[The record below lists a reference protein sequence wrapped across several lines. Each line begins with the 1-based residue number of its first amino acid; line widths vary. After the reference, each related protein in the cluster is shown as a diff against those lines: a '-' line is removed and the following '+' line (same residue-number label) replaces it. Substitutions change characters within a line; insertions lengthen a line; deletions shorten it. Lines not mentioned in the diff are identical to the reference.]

1 MWTQRDQFSNNQI
14 PLTDQSLIQRQYELR
29 KSNHSYSEITKAPS
43 RALPESP
50 HSEVGDLVY
59 LYNDRNKTCAR
70 DRYLVVSTDNSW
82 CNIRKFVG
90 SQLRNTSYRVKR
102 SDCYK
107 VPSLLNTLR
116 QQDTYSYDNFTSSD
130 EDDNTG
136 KPQSPPKPPDI
147 PNVISIP
154 HLQEGTDS
162 QVSWPSWDNKWG
174 GGGGRLLQSCFSDS
188 LHNQPNSNVHHE
200 KNILSVRSEDVNKLK
215 SDISNEVFSAFDISM
230 GNLMSTYI
238 ATVPKEIK
246 AGSDAKLCISALKGG
261 VKRVTIFV
269 MLQDKQNRTLTKA
282 KAQRSLLQRPVV
294 VTIKV
299 PGKTPPGYD
308 YKIRV
313 RVIGDI
319 KFDKTAIEIRV
330 TEKASS
336 IFIQTDKAIY
346 KPGDLVQFRVVG
358 TNQRLKVLRYPLTI
372 YIQDPKNN
380 RVKQFLNVR
389 PVFGVFAG
397 TFQLSTLT
405 NLGRW
410 TITVEQKRGKKSK
423 RFDVQRV
430 VLPKFEV
437 NVVLPPFELK
447 TDRFFTV
454 TVNALY
460 TFGKPVDGDA
470 ELIIKSQW
478 NSEVQIIKK
487 FKINGKATIKVLMS
501 DVVPKL
507 GTYITVI
514 AKVNETITGI
524 SVNDTGDVVIYD
536 TDEELTFSSS
546 MLNVFK
552 PGLYYTIMLKARRRD
567 GSNLESILDSVN
579 ITVKYTVPG
588 TKKQPKWSPTGG
600 NNQVMPFGRFSQRIN
615 EDTKVLWTR
624 VEQIPQSGII
634 ELSARFPKAALSGS
648 FEAFYRKER
657 TSKYLSRAESPSRNF
672 IKVSVKDNRNAK
684 PGRRLPLIIRC
695 TEIIRFCSY
704 KVFSQRSLITQGRFR
719 MRNRKQQ
726 VQNLRITYAM
736 IPHAKLL
743 VYYVRRKNGEVVA
756 DAITIPIEDIFEN
769 EVSIKFNKRRA
780 KPGDEVQVELT
791 ADPHSLVNVLAVD
804 KSVLLLKS
812 GNDITT
818 QDGAGV
824 YVLTDALLYQYIPPP
839 SRKYAMFSDGKATII
854 TTAPDTITEWI
865 ASAFAVNPRS
875 GLGVASNTA
884 NLTTFQRFF
893 MRFELPYSAIRG
905 EVIIVQA
912 TVFNYLDQDLQVSV
926 KLANNVN
933 FTFVDANGNDF
944 NPGPNGWTKSLLVKE
959 DSVASV
965 YFPLKPRALGKI
977 LLDGTARSTIGAD
990 ALQREFLIEAEGIKQ
1005 NCNVPLIIDLRQGGR
1020 VRETISLSFPPNLVE
1035 DSEFI
1040 KIQVIGDLLGATL
1053 AGLEDLLQIS
1063 YGCGEQNMIRFAP
1076 NVYVSSYL
1084 KTTNRLTNDVR
1095 NRVESILEGGYQ
1107 RELSYVHDDGSF
1119 SAFGN
1124 NDKSGTTWL
1133 TAFVI
1138 KSFSQAV
1145 SFTYIDINV
1154 ITKAVQW
1161 IIKQQE
1167 TSGAF
1172 NEPGIVLHKEMQG
1185 GSVSSKRSLTAF
1197 VLIAL
1202 LEARDINL
1210 VAKEVQKSV
1219 TDSINKAVTFVAKSA
1234 PASIANLYELAIS
1247 FYALSL
1253 AKHSIASQILA
1264 ELEKQA
1270 KVNGS
1275 EKYWTLPETEA
1286 DKLQP
1291 WKTWR
1296 PPQTKVRAIDVEMTS
1311 YILLG
1316 YNLKDDTDNGIRI
1329 MKWLGRQRN
1338 PRGGFISTQDTVIA
1352 IQALSGLGEKIYV
1365 PNFQMSVNTVGD
1377 TWTQGKTFD
1386 VNNRNALVLQ
1396 IEDIPNTVRS
1406 VSVNANGKGLCL
1418 MEVAVYFNVNNDLRE
1433 PAFAL
1438 TTTVLNDSTKGFRL
1452 RVCFNWLRGGQS
1464 TMGILEISLPSG
1476 MEADLDSIDT
1486 TNTGGQYKKVEK
1498 AFRQINL
1505 YFDTIL
1511 SEQMCIEVDIRRVA
1525 LVARHKPVWV
1535 KLREYYEPSN
1545 EVVKFY
1551 QSKALANATIIEVCG
1566 PNNCEEVKRR

>member
-1 MWTQRDQFSNNQI
+1 MR
-14 PLTDQSLIQRQYELR
+14 LVLSLLLA
-29 KSNHSYSEITKAPS
+29 H
-43 RALPESP
+43 
-50 HSEVGDLVY
+50 VG
-59 LYNDRNKTCAR
+59 
-70 DRYLVVSTDNSW
+70 LVVA
-82 CNIRKFVG
+82 
-90 SQLRNTSYRVKR
+90 
-102 SDCYK
+102 
-107 VPSLLNTLR
+107 
-116 QQDTYSYDNFTSSD
+116 
-130 EDDNTG
+130 
-136 KPQSPPKPPDI
+136 
-147 PNVISIP
+147 
-154 HLQEGTDS
+154 
-162 QVSWPSWDNKWG
+162 
-174 GGGGRLLQSCFSDS
+174 
-188 LHNQPNSNVHHE
+188 
-200 KNILSVRSEDVNKLK
+200 KN
-215 SDISNEVFSAFDISM
+215 
-230 GNLMSTYI
+230 TYI
-238 ATVPKEIK
+238 ATVPKQIR
-246 AGSDAKLCISALKGG
+246 AGASARICLSALKRSDR
-261 VKRVTIFV
+261 KVTIFATI
-269 MLQDKQNRTLTKA
+269 LDKENKTIASTQ
-282 KAQRSLLQRPVV
+282 AQRVLRQGQGVV
-294 VTIKV
+294 HIKV
-299 PGKTPPGYD
+299 PGNTPAGYD

-319 KFDKTAIEIRV
+319 TFDQTATRV
-330 TEKASS
+330 QVSSKVSS

-346 KPGDLVQFRVVG
+346 KPGDLVQFRVFG
-358 TNQRLKVLRYPLTI
+358 INTRLKVLTAPLTI
-372 YIQDPKNN
+372 YIQDPKRN

-389 PVFGVFAG
+389 PSFGVFAG

-405 NLGRW
+405 NLGSW
-410 TITVEQKRGKKSK
+410 TIRVEQKREKSTK
-423 RFDVQRV
+423 YFEVERF

-437 NVVLPPFELK
+437 NVVLPQFELK
-447 TDRFFTV
+447 TDRFFKV
-454 TVNALY
+454 TINALY
-460 TFGKPVDGDA
+460 TFGKPVQGDA
-470 ELIIKSQW
+470 ELTIKRRW
-478 NSEVQIIKK
+478 GRNTKDQIVKK
-487 FKINGKATIKVLMS
+487 FKINGKATIRVLMS
-501 DVVPKL
+501 EIVPKL
-507 GTYITVI
+507 GTYIEVI
-514 AKVNETITGI
+514 AKVTESITGI
-524 SVNDTGDVVIYD
+524 SANDTGNVQIYD
-536 TDEELTFSSS
+536 TPEKLTFSSS
-546 MLNVFK
+546 MSSNFK
-552 PGLYYTIMLKARRRD
+552 PGLDYTIILRATQRDDSPLKPPL
-567 GSNLESILDSVN
+567 GFVN
-579 ITVKYTVPG
+579 ITVTYTVPG
-588 TKKQPKWSPTGG
+588 KQKPQPGPQGAPGSRGDQIRPI
-600 NNQVMPFGRFSQRIN
+600 PSFPPPIN
-615 EDTKVLWTR
+615 TDSKVLWTR
-624 VEQIPQSGII
+624 LEQIPESGIIVLSAKFPKAAQSGII
-634 ELSARFPKAALSGS
+634 EAV
-648 FEAFYRKER
+648 YRKSR
-657 TSKYLSRAESPSRNF
+657 ASRYLSRAESPSRNY
-672 IKVSVKDNRNAK
+672 IQVEVKNNQKAQ
-684 PGRRLPLIIRC
+684 PGQRLPLVIKV
-695 TEIIRFCSY
+695 TEMIRFCNY
-704 KVFSQRSLITQGRFR
+704 KVFSKGSLVQNGRFG
-719 MRNRKQQ
+719 MRNRKQHDHT
-726 VQNLRITYAM
+726 LRINYAM
-736 IPHAKLL
+736 IPQAKLL
-743 VYYVRRKNGEVVA
+743 IYYVRRRNGEVVA
-756 DAITIPIEDIFEN
+756 DAITFPIEDIFKN
-769 EVSIKFNKRRA
+769 KVNINFNTRRA
-780 KPGDEVQVELT
+780 KPGDDVEVGLT
-791 ADPHSLVNVLAVD
+791 ADPNSLVNVLAVD

-812 GNDITT
+812 GNDITS
-818 QDGAGV
+818 QDVLNELQSYGNSGFFSRSSWDFWLPRPVYGRDAFSIFNGAGV
-824 YVLTDALLYQYIPPP
+824 YVLTDALLYQYIPPQ
-839 SRKYAMFSDGKATII
+839 SVRMFSSGHRGQPGPSASFADDGGGGLGGGLGGGAAGFAGSGSLASPTRTRKNFPETWLWVNSTTGSDGTATIR

-865 ASAFAVNPRS
+865 ASAFAVNPNT
-875 GLGVASNTA
+875 GLGVAANTA

-912 TVFNYLDQDLQVSV
+912 TVFNYLDQDQQVSV

-944 NPGPNGWTKSLLVKE
+944 NPGPDGWTKSVLVKE

-965 YFPLKPRALGKI
+965 YFPLKPTALGKI

-990 ALQREFLIEAEGIKQ
+990 AVQREFLIEAEGIKQ
-1005 NCNVPLIIDLRQGGR
+1005 NYNVPLLIDLRQGGR

-1219 TDSINKAVTFVAKSA
+1219 TDSINKAVTFVANGA
-1234 PASIANLYELAIS
+1234 PASIANIYELAIS

-1253 AKHSIASQILA
+1253 AKHSIASAILA

-1270 KVNGS
+1270 KVNGG

>member
-1 MWTQRDQFSNNQI
+1 MR
-14 PLTDQSLIQRQYELR
+14 
-29 KSNHSYSEITKAPS
+29 
-43 RALPESP
+43 
-50 HSEVGDLVY
+50 
-59 LYNDRNKTCAR
+59 
-70 DRYLVVSTDNSW
+70 LVVCLLLAFVELVLAKNTYIVTVPKR
-82 CNIRKFVG
+82 IRAG
-90 SQLRNTSYRVKR
+90 SSARICLSALKR
-102 SDCYK
+102 SD
-107 VPSLLNTLR
+107 R
-116 QQDTYSYDNFTSSD
+116 Q
-130 EDDNTG
+130 
-136 KPQSPPKPPDI
+136 
-147 PNVISIP
+147 
-154 HLQEGTDS
+154 
-162 QVSWPSWDNKWG
+162 
-174 GGGGRLLQSCFSDS
+174 
-188 LHNQPNSNVHHE
+188 
-200 KNILSVRSEDVNKLK
+200 
-215 SDISNEVFSAFDISM
+215 
-230 GNLMSTYI
+230 
-238 ATVPKEIK
+238 
-246 AGSDAKLCISALKGG
+246 
-261 VKRVTIFV
+261 VTIFV
-269 MLQDKQNRTLTKA
+269 TILDKQNGTIATA
-282 KAQRSLLQRPVV
+282 QAQRNLRRGYGVV
-294 VTIKV
+294 NINV
-299 PGKTPPGYD
+299 PGNTTAGFD

-313 RVIGDI
+313 SVIGDI
-319 KFDKTAIEIRV
+319 TFDQTAIRIQVSSR
-330 TEKASS
+330 ASS
-336 IFIQTDKAIY
+336 IFIQTDKAVY
-346 KPGDLVQFRVVG
+346 KPGDLVQFRVFG
-358 TNQRLKVLRYPLTI
+358 TNTRLKVLTDPMTI
-372 YIQDPKNN
+372 YIQDPKRN

-389 PVFGVFAG
+389 PAFGVFAG

-410 TITVEQKRGKKSK
+410 TIRVEQKREKNSK
-423 RFDVQRV
+423 GFDVERV

-454 TVNALY
+454 TINALY
-460 TFGKPVDGDA
+460 TFGKPVQGDA
-470 ELIIKSQW
+470 ELTIKRRW
-478 NSEVQIIKK
+478 TRNTKDQIVKK
-487 FKINGKATIKVLMS
+487 FKINGKATIRVLMS
-501 DVVPKL
+501 EIEPKL
-507 GTYITVI
+507 GTYIEVT
-514 AKVNETITGI
+514 AKVTETITGI
-524 SVNDTGDVVIYD
+524 SANDTGNVQIYD
-536 TDEELTFSSS
+536 TPEKLTFSSS
-546 MLNVFK
+546 MSSFFK
-552 PGLYYTIMLKARRRD
+552 PGLDYSIILRATQRD
-567 GSNLESILDSVN
+567 DSPLNPPLGFVN
-579 ITVKYTVPG
+579 ITVTYTVPG
-588 TKKQPKWSPTGG
+588 ERKPQIGLSSPGS
-600 NNQVMPFGRFSQRIN
+600 NQIMPLLFPQSIN
-615 EDTKVLWTR
+615 ADTNVLWTR
-624 VEQIPQSGII
+624 LEQIPESGLIV
-634 ELSARFPKAALSGS
+634 LSARFPKAAQSGRI
-648 FEAFYRKER
+648 EAFYRKSR
-657 TSKYLSRAESPSRNF
+657 ASRFLSQAESPSRNY
-672 IKVSVKDNRNAK
+672 IQVEVKHNQKAK
-684 PGRRLPLIIRC
+684 PGQKLALVIKV
-695 TEIIRFCSY
+695 TEMIRFCNY
-704 KVFSQRSLITQGRFR
+704 KVFSKGSLVTQGQFR

-726 VQNLRITYAM
+726 DQNLKITYAM
-736 IPHAKLL
+736 IPQAKLL
-743 VYYVRRKNGEVVA
+743 IYYVRRQNGEVVA
-756 DAITIPIEDIFEN
+756 DAISFPIEDIFN
-769 EVSIKFNKRRA
+769 NKVSINFNTKRA

-791 ADPHSLVNVLAVD
+791 ADPNSLVNVLAVD

-818 QDGAGV
+818 QNVLNELQRYNNSGFFSRSSWDFWLPRPVYGRDAFSIFNGAGV

-839 SRKYAMFSDGKATII
+839 GPGDFFSNGRLGPPGQAGRLGAAGGGSLAVPTRTRKNFPETWLWVNSTTGSDGTATIR

-865 ASAFAVNPRS
+865 ASAFAVNPMS
-875 GLGVASNTA
+875 GLGVAANTA

-893 MRFELPYSAIRG
+893 MRFELPFSAIRG
-905 EVIIVQA
+905 EIIIVQI
-912 TVFNYLDQDLQVSV
+912 TVFNYLDQDQQVSV

-944 NPGPNGWTKSLLVKE
+944 NPGPDGWTKSVFVMGN
-959 DSVASV
+959 SVESV
-965 YFPLKPRALGKI
+965 YFPLKPTALGKI

-990 ALQREFLIEAEGIKQ
+990 AVQRDFLIEAEGIKQ
-1005 NCNVPLIIDLRQGGR
+1005 NYNVPLLIDLRQGGR
-1020 VRETISLSFPPNLVE
+1020 FRETIPLSFPPNLVE

-1040 KIQVIGDLLGATL
+1040 KIQVIGDLLGSTL

-1084 KTTNRLTNDVR
+1084 RTTNRLTNDVI
-1095 NRVESILEGGYQ
+1095 NRVKSILEGGYQ

-1154 ITKAVQW
+1154 ISKAVQW

-1202 LEARDINL
+1202 LEARDNKQ
-1210 VAKEVQKSV
+1210 VSTAVQMNV
-1219 TDSINKAVTFVAKSA
+1219 TKAIDNAVGFVANGA
-1234 PASIANLYELAIS
+1234 PASFANLYELAIS

-1253 AKHSIASQILA
+1253 AKHPLAGAILA
-1264 ELEKQA
+1264 ELEKKA
-1270 KVNGS
+1270 KVNGG

-1291 WKTWR
+1291 WKSWT

-1352 IQALSGLGEKIYV
+1352 IQGLSGLGEKIYV
-1365 PNFQMSVNTVGD
+1365 PNFQMTVKTVSD
-1377 TWTQGKTFD
+1377 TWPQGKTFN

-1406 VSVNANGKGLCL
+1406 VSVSANGRGLCL
-1418 MEVAVYFNVNNDLRE
+1418 MEVAVFFNVNNDLRE
-1433 PAFAL
+1433 PAFAM
-1438 TTTVLNDSTKGFRL
+1438 TTIVLNDSTKGFRL
-1452 RVCFNWLRGGQS
+1452 RVCFSWLRGGQS

-1476 MEADLDSIDT
+1476 MEADLNSIDT

-1505 YFDTIL
+1505 YFDAIL
-1511 SEQMCIEVDIRRVA
+1511 SEQMCIEVDIKRVA

-1545 EVVKFY
+1545 EVIKFY

>member
-1 MWTQRDQFSNNQI
+1 MR
-14 PLTDQSLIQRQYELR
+14 
-29 KSNHSYSEITKAPS
+29 
-43 RALPESP
+43 
-50 HSEVGDLVY
+50 LV
-59 LYNDRNKTCAR
+59 L
-70 DRYLVVSTDNSW
+70 
-82 CNIRKFVG
+82 
-90 SQLRNTSYRVKR
+90 
-102 SDCYK
+102 
-107 VPSLLNTLR
+107 SLLLALV
-116 QQDTYSYDNFTSSD
+116 
-130 EDDNTG
+130 G
-136 KPQSPPKPPDI
+136 L
-147 PNVISIP
+147 V
-154 HLQEGTDS
+154 LA
-162 QVSWPSWDNKWG
+162 
-174 GGGGRLLQSCFSDS
+174 
-188 LHNQPNSNVHHE
+188 
-200 KNILSVRSEDVNKLK
+200 KN
-215 SDISNEVFSAFDISM
+215 
-230 GNLMSTYI
+230 TYI
-238 ATVPKEIK
+238 ATVPKQVR
-246 AGSDAKLCISALKGG
+246 AGSSARICLSALKRGD
-261 VKRVTIFV
+261 RQVTIFV
-269 MLQDKQNRTLTKA
+269 TILDKQNGTIATA
-282 KAQRSLLQRPVV
+282 QAQRNLRRGYGVV
-294 VTIKV
+294 NIRV
-299 PGKTPPGYD
+299 PGKTPAGYD

-313 RVIGDI
+313 SVIGDI
-319 KFDKTAIEIRV
+319 TFDKTAVRIQV
-330 TEKASS
+330 TSKASS
-336 IFIQTDKAIY
+336 IFIQTDKAVY
-346 KPGDLVQFRVVG
+346 KPGDIVQFRVVG
-358 TNQRLKVLRYPLTI
+358 TNSRLKVLRDPLTI

-380 RVKQFLNVR
+380 RLKQFLNVR

-410 TITVEQKRGKKSK
+410 TIRVEQKRENNLKG
-423 RFDVQRV
+423 FDVERV

-454 TVNALY
+454 TINALY
-460 TFGKPVDGDA
+460 TFGKPVQGDA
-470 ELIIKSQW
+470 ELTIKRRW
-478 NSEVQIIKK
+478 TRNTKDQIVKK
-487 FKINGKATIKVLMS
+487 FKINGKATIRVLMS
-501 DVVPKL
+501 EIVPKL
-507 GTYITVI
+507 GTYIEVI
-514 AKVNETITGI
+514 AKVTEAITGI
-524 SVNDTGDVVIYD
+524 SANDTGNVRIYD
-536 TDEELTFSSS
+536 TPEKLAFSSS
-546 MLNVFK
+546 MSSVFK
-552 PGLYYTIMLKARRRD
+552 PGLDYTIILRATQRD
-567 GSNLESILDSVN
+567 DSPLNPPLGFVN
-579 ITVKYTVPG
+579 ITVTYTVPG
-588 TKKQPKWSPTGG
+588 EKKPQIGPPSLPPPGG
-600 NNQVMPFGRFSQRIN
+600 NQIMPFRPFPQPVNR
-615 EDTKVLWTR
+615 DTKVLLSR
-624 VEQIPQSGII
+624 LKQIPESGII
-634 ELSARFPKAALSGS
+634 NLSARFPKAAQSGRI
-648 FEAFYRKER
+648 EAFYRKSR
-657 TSKYLSRAESPSRNF
+657 ASKFLSRAESPSRNYIQVEVKNNRKAQPGQRLALV
-672 IKVSVKDNRNAK
+672 IKV
-684 PGRRLPLIIRC
+684 
-695 TEIIRFCSY
+695 TEMIRFCNY
-704 KVFSQRSLITQGRFR
+704 KVFSKGSLITQGRFR

-726 VQNLRITYAM
+726 DQNLRITYAM
-736 IPHAKLL
+736 IPQAKLL
-743 VYYVRRKNGEVVA
+743 IYYVRRQNGEIVA
-756 DAITIPIEDIFEN
+756 DAITFPIEDIFN
-769 EVSIKFNKRRA
+769 NKVSINFNSRRA

-791 ADPHSLVNVLAVD
+791 ADPNSLVNVLAVD

-818 QDGAGV
+818 QNVLNALQGYDNSGFLPRFGGWDFWLPRPVYGRDAFSIFNGAGV
-824 YVLTDALLYQYIPPP
+824 YVLTDALLYQYNPPQ
-839 SRKYAMFSDGKATII
+839 SRLGVPGAPGQPNLSFAAFGGGSGGGGPLAVPTRTRKNFPETWLWVNSTTGSDGTATIRA
-854 TTAPDTITEWI
+854 TAPDTITEWI

-875 GLGVASNTA
+875 GLGVAANTA

-893 MRFELPYSAIRG
+893 MRFELPFSAIRG
-905 EVIIVQA
+905 EIIIVQV
-912 TVFNYLDQDLQVSV
+912 TVFNYLNQDQQVSV

-944 NPGPNGWTKSLLVKE
+944 NPGSDGWTKSVFVKKN
-959 DSVASV
+959 SVDSV
-965 YFPLKPRALGKI
+965 YFPLKPTALGKI

-990 ALQREFLIEAEGIKQ
+990 AVQREFLIEAEGIKQ
-1005 NCNVPLIIDLRQGGR
+1005 NYNVPLLIDLRQGGGFT
-1020 VRETISLSFPPNLVE
+1020 ETIPLSFPANLVE

-1076 NVYVSSYL
+1076 NVYVSTYL
-1084 KTTNRLTNDVR
+1084 RTTNRLTNDVL
-1095 NRVESILEGGYQ
+1095 NRVKNILEGGYQ
-1107 RELSYVHDDGSF
+1107 RELSYVHNDGSF

-1124 NDKSGTTWL
+1124 NDKSGATWL

-1154 ITKAVQW
+1154 ISKAVQW

-1202 LEARDINL
+1202 LEARDNKQ
-1210 VAKEVQKSV
+1210 VSTEVQV
-1219 TDSINKAVTFVAKSA
+1219 ILTKAIKNAVEFVANGA
-1234 PASIANLYELAIS
+1234 PASIANVYELAIS

-1253 AKHSIASQILA
+1253 AKHPLAGAILT
-1264 ELEKQA
+1264 ELEKKA
-1270 KVNGS
+1270 KVNGG

-1291 WKTWR
+1291 WKSWR

-1329 MKWLGRQRN
+1329 MKWLGKQRN

-1365 PNFQMSVNTVGD
+1365 SNFQMTVKTVGD
-1377 TWTQGKTFD
+1377 TWPQGKTFD

-1406 VSVNANGKGLCL
+1406 VSVNANGRGLCL
-1418 MEVAVYFNVNNDLRE
+1418 MEVAVYFNVNEDLRE
-1433 PAFAL
+1433 PAFDL

-1452 RVCFNWLRGGQS
+1452 RVCFSWLRGGQS
-1464 TMGILEISLPSG
+1464 TMGMLEISLPSG
-1476 MEADLDSIDT
+1476 MEADLESIDT

-1505 YFDTIL
+1505 YFDAIL
-1511 SEQMCIEVDIRRVA
+1511 SEQMCIEVDIKRVA